1 MRCGGITL
9 SEITAAQMKMDGL
22 SKDDPNRA
30 VYNEPAVAA
39 HYARLE
45 YLSACEQML
54 FETYLR
60 RGMKILDI
68 GVGGGR
74 TTPCLAALASHYI
87 GIDYAPAMISACREK
102 FPDLEFRV
110 GHADDLQEFDPG
122 SFDAVVLAFNSL
134 DYVIP
139 DSARAKALAE
149 FHRVLKP
156 GGTLI
161 VSSHNPRA
169 IFHRPSWN
177 AGRLDSLAE
186 RMAGGSLVIRNCA
199 KAILAAASAGTGFA
213 RCAVTS
219 AARMITR
226 VPRSAFWRGEGY
238 MTDPAH
244 GGLLT
249 HYATPEIVQS
259 ELTQAGFRMV
269 RLQGDDYPLQSRPFI
284 TDWYYYV
291 ATLAGS

>member
-1 MRCGGITL
+1 MDEL
-9 SEITAAQMKMDGL
+9 SDN
-22 SKDDPNRA
+22 DPNRA
-30 VYNEPAVAA
+30 VYDAPAVAA

-60 RGMKILDI
+60 RGMKILDV

-74 TTPCLAALASHYI
+74 TTPYLAALASHYI
-87 GIDYAPAMISACREK
+87 GIDYAPAMISACRDK
-102 FPDLEFRV
+102 FPDLEFRL
-110 GHADDLQEFDPG
+110 GHAEDLKEFNRA
-122 SFDAVVLAFNSL
+122 SFDSVVLAFNSL

-156 GGTLI
+156 GGILI

-169 IFHRPSWN
+169 ILHRLTWN
-177 AGRLDSLAE
+177 ARRLDALAE
-186 RMAGGSLVIRNCA
+186 RVAGGGRVVENCVR
-199 KAILAAASAGTGFA
+199 AILTTALAGTGLV
-213 RCAVTS
+213 RCVVRS
-219 AARMITR
+219 AARMIAR
-226 VPRSAFWRGEGY
+226 VPRLAFWRGEGY

-259 ELTQAGFRMV
+259 ELAQAGFRLV
-269 RLQGDDYPLQSRPFI
+269 RMQGDDFPLPSRPFV

>member
-1 MRCGGITL
+1 
-9 SEITAAQMKMDGL
+9 MDGWFD
-22 SKDDPNRA
+22 DDPNRA
-30 VYNEPAVAA
+30 VYNAPAVAA

-60 RGMKILDI
+60 RGMKILDV

-74 TTPCLAALASHYI
+74 TTPYLAALASHYV

-102 FPDLEFRV
+102 FPDLEFHV
-110 GHADDLQEFDPG
+110 GHADDLKEFDRA
-122 SFDAVVLAFNSL
+122 SFDSVVLAFNSL

-156 GGTLI
+156 GGILI

-177 AGRLDSLAE
+177 SSRLDPLAE
-186 RMAGGSLVIRNCA
+186 RMAGGRRALKNCA
-199 KAILAAASAGTGFA
+199 KMILAAASAGTGLA
-213 RCAVTS
+213 RCAVSS
-219 AARMITR
+219 AARMIAR
-226 VPRSAFWRGEGY
+226 VPRGAFWRGEGY

-259 ELTQAGFRMV
+259 ELTQAEFRLV
-269 RLQGDDYPLQSRPFI
+269 RLQGNDYPLQSWPFV